1 MKVRVRLF
9 ASLRE
14 HVGRELVDLEVP
26 EQCSVDSLLKAFT
39 TRYPKTEGLGPVLVA
54 VNQEIG
60 GPETELEEEDE
71 VALLPP
77 VSGG

>member
-1 MKVRVRLF
+1 MRLF

-14 HVGRELVDLEVP
+14 EVGQEVVELEVP
-26 EQCSVDSLLKAFT
+26 EPCSVESLLKAFT
-39 TRYPKTEGLGPVLVA
+39 GRYPKTASLGPILVA
-54 VNQEIG
+54 VNKEVATAGAEVRGQ
-60 GPETELEEEDE
+60 DD

>member
-1 MKVRVRLF
+1 M
-9 ASLRE
+9 
-14 HVGRELVDLEVP
+14 DLEVP
-26 EQCSVDSLLKAFT
+26 DQCSVDSLLKAFT
-39 TRYPKTEGLGPVLVA
+39 TGYPETKGLGPVLVA

-60 GPETELEEEDE
+60 GPDTRLKQEDD